1 MNATEPVLE
10 VENLRTYFH
19 DRKTVLKA
27 VDGVNLQLYPGE
39 ILGLVGESGCG
50 KSTLALSILNLVP
63 HPGYIETGRVMFG
76 GQDVLKMNSA
86 ELRDL
91 RGKQI
96 SMIFQDAIAGLN
108 PVLPIGEQVEEIITA
123 HRSMSKAEAKH
134 ASIELLATM
143 GLA

>member
-1 MNATEPVLE
+1 MRNNDTVLE
-10 VENLRTYFH
+10 IEDLRTYFH

-27 VDGVNLQLYPGE
+27 VDGVSLRLERGE
-39 ILGLVGESGCG
+39 VLGLVGESGCG

-63 HPGYIETGRVMFG
+63 HPGYIETGKVMFG
-76 GQDVLKMNSA
+76 GHDVLKMNSA

-108 PVLPIGEQVEEIITA
+108 
-123 HRSMSKAEAKH
+123 
-134 ASIELLATM
+134 
-143 GLA
+143 